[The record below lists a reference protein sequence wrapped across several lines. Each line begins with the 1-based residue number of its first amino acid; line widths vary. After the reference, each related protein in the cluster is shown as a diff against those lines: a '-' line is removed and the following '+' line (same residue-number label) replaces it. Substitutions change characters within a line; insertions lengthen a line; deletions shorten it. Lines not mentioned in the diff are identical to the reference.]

1 MKALIY
7 DEVFPDVRPVE
18 IENVRS
24 VSYTQHGKTL
34 HIYYRKEEAVCLYTV
49 RMDDSQYKRKVVFV

>member
-7 DEVFPDVRPVE
+7 DEVFPDLSPVE
-18 IENVRS
+18 IENIRS

-34 HIYYRKEEAVCLYTV
+34 YIYYQKEEAVHHYTV
-49 RMDDSQYKRKVVFV
+49 KMDDSQYKRRVVFE